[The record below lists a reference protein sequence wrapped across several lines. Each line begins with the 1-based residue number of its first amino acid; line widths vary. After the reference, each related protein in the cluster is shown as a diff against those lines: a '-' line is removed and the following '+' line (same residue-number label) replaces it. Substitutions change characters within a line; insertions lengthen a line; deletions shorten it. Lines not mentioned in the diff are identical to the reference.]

1 MKTMIVLVGLNHKT
15 APLAVREKIF
25 AGCRE
30 DVNLLAD
37 LLSINGVR
45 EILHL
50 ATCNRVELVASIDE
64 TRAAVTALKSFLAKY
79 GGLTDDEAS
88 SCLYAYRGE
97 EAIRHLFRV
106 ASSLDSLVMGEA
118 QILGQVKDAYRR
130 ALAQNATGIALNRLM
145 HRAFRTAKRVRTE
158 TGIAANPVSVSF
170 AAVELAKKIFG
181 TLSGKKTLVIG
192 AGEMAELTCT
202 HLIGNGAEDMTVANR
217 SQAQA
222 ELLAEKYRGKA
233 VGLDTLDEALCDADI
248 VISSTGAPSY
258 IVTGDMIRRCLRKR
272 KNRLLFLVDIAVP
285 RDIDPAAD
293 GIENVYLYNIDDL
306 QDIVDENMKNRR
318 RESLKAQQ
326 IVGEEV
332 AQYINWLKELE
343 AVPTIVSLRSKAEGI
358 VKMELEKASGWMGNL
373 DNGNREKVEALVN
386 GIVNKILHAPVT
398 VMKEESAEFDSQDI
412 VAAARQLFRLD
423 D

>member
-1 MKTMIVLVGLNHKT
+1 MIALVGLNHKT
-15 APLAVREKIF
+15 APLAVREKLL
-25 AGCRE
+25 AGCQE
-30 DVNLLAD
+30 QTNLPHDLLAID
-37 LLSINGVR
+37 GVR

-50 ATCNRVELVASIDE
+50 FTCNRVELVASVDD
-64 TRAAVTALKSFLAKY
+64 APQALDALKSFLSGY
-79 GGLTDDEAS
+79 GGLAHDEI
-88 SCLYAYRGE
+88 SCLYAYCDE

-106 ASSLDSLVMGEA
+106 TSSLDSLVMGEA
-118 QILGQVKDAYRR
+118 QILGQVKEAYRQ
-130 ALAQNATGIALNRLM
+130 ALELNTTGIALNRLM

-170 AAVELAKKIFG
+170 AAVELAKQIFG
-181 TLSGKKTLVIG
+181 TLSGKKILIIG

-202 HLIGNGAEDMTVANR
+202 HLIGNGAEEMTVANR
-217 SQAQA
+217 SLGQA
-222 ELLAEKYRGKA
+222 ELLAEKYHGRA
-233 VGLDTLDEALCDADI
+233 IGLDALDEALCDVDI

-258 IVTGDMIRRCLRKR
+258 IVTEDMVRHCLRKR

-293 GIENVYLYNIDDL
+293 GIENVYLYNIDHL

-318 RESLKAQQ
+318 REALKAEQ
-326 IVGEEV
+326 IVAEEV
-332 AQYINWLKELE
+332 TLYLNWLKELK
-343 AVPTIVSLRSKAEGI
+343 AVPTIVSLKSKAEDI
-358 VKMELEKASGWMGNL
+358 VRMEMGKASNWMKNL
-373 DNGNREKVEALVN
+373 ENGDREKVEALVN

-398 VMKEESAEFDSQDI
+398 VMKEESAEFNSQDI